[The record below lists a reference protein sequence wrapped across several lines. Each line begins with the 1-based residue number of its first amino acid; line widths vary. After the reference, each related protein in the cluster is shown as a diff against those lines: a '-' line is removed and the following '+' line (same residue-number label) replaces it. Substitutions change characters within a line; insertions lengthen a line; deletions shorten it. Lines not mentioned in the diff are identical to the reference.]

1 MLDINALFTVI
12 RIKYANFLRR
22 IFALKNMRRKTVL
35 AVLVTPTSVLSFI
48 IVALYGALVTS
59 DDA

>member
-12 RIKYANFLRR
+12 RIKYANFLR
-22 IFALKNMRRKTVL
+22 IFALKNMKRKTVL
-35 AVLVTPTSVLSFI
+35 AVLVTPTGVLSFI
-48 IVALYGALVTS
+48 KVALYGALVTS